1 MSFALRCTV
10 RDCALPLTR
19 DGSKL
24 ACPSKHSFDRARAGY
39 WNLLQPQDKR
49 SAAPG
54 DRDQATDARR
64 RWLGRGFAD
73 GLVEVLREVVAP
85 SGTIPSDAIDV
96 GCGEGTLTSK
106 VFKGATSICGVDL
119 SRRAV
124 TLAARKEPRFT
135 WLVANADRA
144 LPFGDGTVPLAV
156 SIFGRRP
163 AAELA
168 RVIAPGGTLVVVL
181 PGPDDLLELRR
192 ASQGESRVHDRVVA
206 ALAALHPA
214 FALRR
219 HVRWRHVAKLD
230 RAALLDAAVMSYRGV
245 RKRERDRLALLK
257 ELDVTVSAEILE
269 LAACS

>member
-1 MSFALRCTV
+1 MSLELRCTV
-10 RDCALPLTR
+10 RDCGLPLAR
-19 DGSKL
+19 EGSRL
-24 ACPSKHSFDRARAGY
+24 VCASKHTFDRAREGY

-49 SAAPG
+49 SAAAG

-64 RWLGRGFAD
+64 RFIGRGFAD
-73 GLVEVLREVVAP
+73 GLVEVLREIVAP
-85 SGTIPSDAIDV
+85 AGVLPQDALDV
-96 GCGEGTLTSK
+96 GCGEGSLTAK
-106 VFKGATSICGVDL
+106 LFKGASSVCGVDL

-144 LPFGDGTVPLAV
+144 LPLADRSIPLAV

-163 AAELA
+163 AAELS
-168 RVIAPGGTLVVVL
+168 RIIAPGGLLVVVL
-181 PGPDDLLELRR
+181 PGADDLAELRR
-192 ASQGESRVHDRVVA
+192 TSQGEAAGRDRVVG

-214 FALRR
+214 FALKRQL
-219 HVRWRHVAKLD
+219 RWRHAARLD

-257 ELDVTVSAEILE
+257 ELDVTLSAEILE
-269 LAACS
+269 LTSCS

>member
-1 MSFALRCTV
+1 VSFALRCTV

-24 ACPSKHSFDRARAGY
+24 ACPSKHSFDRAREGY

-49 SAAPG
+49 SVAPG

-73 GLVEVLREVVAP
+73 GLVEVLREVVAR
-85 SGTIPSDAIDV
+85 SGALPAGAVDV
-96 GCGEGTLTSK
+96 GCGEGTLTAK

-144 LPFGDGTVPLAV
+144 LPFADGSVPLAV

-168 RVIAPGGTLVVVL
+168 RVIAPAGTVVVVL
-181 PGPDDLLELRR
+181 PGPDDLMELRR
-192 ASQGESRVHDRVVA
+192 ASQGAAPAGDRVVA

-214 FALRR
+214 FSLRR
-219 HVRWRHVAKLD
+219 HLRWRHVARLD

-245 RKRERDRLALLK
+245 RKRERDRLALVK
-257 ELDVTVSAEILE
+257 EMEVTMSAEILE
-269 LAACS
+269 LGAGS